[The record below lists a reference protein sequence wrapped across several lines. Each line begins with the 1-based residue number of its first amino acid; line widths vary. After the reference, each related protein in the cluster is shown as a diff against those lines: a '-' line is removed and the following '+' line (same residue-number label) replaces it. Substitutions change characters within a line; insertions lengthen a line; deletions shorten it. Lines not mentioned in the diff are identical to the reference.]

1 MLLNIRTILAVTLTC
16 LSFSAHAQKA
26 AFLEAGK
33 YQLISGEKAL
43 CRSLS
48 ISEGDLQ
55 AKRIS
60 IGGLYDFQV
69 GNSVHSIESDI
80 DPECEFREQNRI
92 ENRSNETVLVR
103 VNEELCKGTL
113 RSKTVSAAMIRPN
126 EIQIRHQVDGAEVNC
141 VWQK

>member
-1 MLLNIRTILAVTLTC
+1 MLLNIRTTLAVALTF

-33 YQLISGEKAL
+33 YQLTSGEKAL

-48 ISEGDLQ
+48 ISESDLQ
-55 AKRIS
+55 AKRLS
-60 IGGLYDFQV
+60 IGGLYDFEV
-69 GNSVHSIESDI
+69 GNSNHNIESDI
-80 DPECEFREQNRI
+80 DPDCEFREQNRVQ
-92 ENRSNETVLVR
+92 NRSNDTLLVR
-103 VNEELCKGTL
+103 INEEYCKGTL
-113 RSKTVSAAMIRPN
+113 RSKTVSAAVITPN